1 MEPPMN
7 INLDDIYQ
15 LASTIWETTIALP
28 IEPDRGESEAQSA
41 RSTVACIQITGAWS
55 GAVMLACPEP
65 VARHA
70 AAVMFSASPVQVTAA
85 DMQDA
90 VAELTNMLAG
100 NIKGLLPQGCFMSL
114 PTVVEGTDYSTRLPG
129 SRVLHRVNLM
139 CTGNRVTITILERTK
154 SQRVAA

>member
-1 MEPPMN
+1 
-7 INLDDIYQ
+7 
-15 LASTIWETTIALP
+15 
-28 IEPDRGESEAQSA
+28 
-41 RSTVACIQITGAWS
+41 
-55 GAVMLACPEP
+55 MLACPEP